1 MAVRPILSNQAKN
14 PLLDQYNAVQAN
26 NNKRK
31 KTEKDTQQYKKT
43 LQVMNFCRWGILAMP
58 SRKPICQLQV
68 EVQFYDTLQQKRIMY
83 KKVIQRDK

>member
-31 KTEKDTQQYKKT
+31 KFGERYTTVQKDIASYEFLSMGNSCYAFKKANIPTASRSTILRHIATET
-43 LQVMNFCRWGILAMP
+43 NN
-58 SRKPICQLQV
+58 
-68 EVQFYDTLQQKRIMY
+68 VQEGNST
-83 KKVIQRDK
+83 